1 MTMMMYRPYITTGI
15 PTRDKNRIGNIVM
28 INDVRKGP
36 EHFAPGLFAAY
47 QGGADAPY
55 ADFILLVN

>member
-1 MTMMMYRPYITTGI
+1 
-15 PTRDKNRIGNIVM
+15 M

-47 QGGADAPY
+47 QGGADAPH
-55 ADFILLVN
+55 ADVTGKLSLRF